1 MSTNHYYCTH
11 LGVCPGLPEGLMRT
25 RHAALVAR
33 AELELRRVVALLQL
47 GPRVPTGGGVERLWQ
62 LLLGGEGVG

>member
-1 MSTNHYYCTH
+1 
-11 LGVCPGLPEGLMRT
+11 MRT